1 MTAPMSKLRALA
13 GIVVALVIC
22 GCSSVGTE
30 LRRVDDIG
38 KLPHDARIGLVEFT
52 QCGAGYLDRL
62 NPDYYWQDAKATFLL
77 TCTEMGY
84 PGTFHDRLLQRL
96 EERLGRKLVRIRS
109 DKPFLAK
116 VVLKDAEKLGLDYV
130 LGGELLAMGE
140 TAKEDVI
147 SAHLFVARVDDRK
160 VVLKGRVKKTAARG
174 RMQNIIDE
182 VADELFVKAF
192 AE

>member
-1 MTAPMSKLRALA
+1 MSKLRALA

-30 LRRVDDIG
+30 LRRVDEVG
-38 KLPHDARIGLVEFT
+38 KLPQNARIGLVEFT

-84 PGTFHDRLLQRL
+84 PRTFHDRLLHRL

-140 TAKEDVI
+140 TAKEDVV
-147 SAHLFVARVDDRK
+147 SAHLFVVRVDDRK
-160 VVLKGRVKKTAARG
+160 IVLKGRVKKTAARG

-182 VADELFVKAF
+182 VADELFMKAF